1 MYTDTA
7 RPNHLVQE
15 LVDNSVDE
23 ALNGHCKEIV
33 VVLHGDGS
41 VSVSDDGRGMP
52 TDLHPIEKISG
63 VEVILTRLHS
73 GGKFS
78 DKNYDYAGGLHGV
91 GVSVVNALSEKLE
104 VQVKRASKKY
114 EMKFTDGEV
123 KSSLKEIDTVGRRNT
138 GTSIRFW
145 PNSNYFDSIKISS
158 GRLRHLLKAKAVLC
172 PGLKIKFLDER
183 DDSSDE
189 WYFEDGLFE
198 YLTANMVADLALP
211 NPPVTGNFKSEDGE
225 VEWGFYWS
233 IEPAELLR
241 ESYVNLI
248 PTVNGGTHLS
258 GMKQGLAEALRD
270 FIDSRN
276 LMPRGLK
283 ITAED
288 VAESCAYLLSVRI
301 KNPQFSGQTKERLSS
316 RSCGSFVSAAI
327 RDEFGVWLHKHVESA
342 EKIAEII
349 ISKARERQKKNKVI
363 RKRVVG
369 GGPALPG
376 KLADCTENSLEVT
389 ELFLVEGDSAGGS
402 AKQAR
407 DRRYQAIL
415 PLRGKILNT
424 WELDSATVLG
434 SNEVQD
440 ISIAL
445 GIEPGEQSME
455 RLRYGKVC
463 ILADA
468 DSDGLHIA
476 ALLCAFFVKHYAPLV
491 RDGRVHVAMP
501 PLYRIDSA
509 KEIFYARDEEE
520 KELVLEKLGA
530 KKAQR
535 ANVQRFKGLGE
546 MNPNQLKE
554 TTLEPLTRTLLQLNL
569 DSDRKT
575 EAILDLL
582 LGKKRAADRRDWL
595 KKKGNLVSSI

>member
-1 MYTDTA
+1 MYTDTS

-41 VSVSDDGRGMP
+41 VSVGDDGRGMP

-78 DKNYDYAGGLHGV
+78 DKSYDYAGGLHGV
-91 GVSVVNALSEKLE
+91 GVSVVNALSKKLE

-114 EMKFTDGEV
+114 EMKFADGEV
-123 KSSLKEIDTVGRRNT
+123 KSSLKEIDAVGRRNT

-145 PNSNYFDSIKISS
+145 PNPNYFDSIKISS

-183 DDSSDE
+183 DDRSDE

-198 YLTANMVADLALP
+198 YLTAGMVEDLTLP
-211 NPPVTGNFKSEDGE
+211 NPPVTGSLKSADGE
-225 VEWGFYWS
+225 VEWGLYWS

-258 GMKQGLAEALRD
+258 GMKQGLVEALRD
-270 FIDSRN
+270 FIESRN

-288 VAESCAYLLSVRI
+288 VAENCAYLLSVRM

-349 ISKARERQKKNKVI
+349 ISKARERQKKSKVI

-424 WELDSATVLG
+424 WELDSAIVLG

-440 ISIAL
+440 IAIAL

-509 KEIFYARDEEE
+509 KDIFYARDEEE
-520 KELVLEKLGA
+520 KELVLEKLGD

-569 DSDRKT
+569 DSDKKT

-595 KKKGNLVSSI
+595 KSKGNLVSSI

>member
-23 ALNGHCKEIV
+23 ALNGYCKEII

-91 GVSVVNALSEKLE
+91 GVSVVNALSKKLE
-104 VQVKRASKKY
+104 VQVRRASKKY
-114 EMKFTDGEV
+114 EMKFADGEV
-123 KSSLKEIDTVGRRNT
+123 KSSLKQVDTVGRRNT

-145 PNSNYFDSIKISS
+145 PNPNYFDSIKISS

-172 PGLKIKFLDER
+172 SGLKIKFLDEH
-183 DDSSDE
+183 DDSRDE

-198 YLTANMVADLALP
+198 YLTANMVEDSALP
-211 NPPVTGNFKSEDGE
+211 NPPVTGSLKSVDGE
-225 VEWGFYWS
+225 VEWGLYWS
-233 IEPAELLR
+233 IEPTELLR

-258 GMKQGLAEALRD
+258 GMKQGLVEALRD
-270 FIDSRN
+270 FIESRN

-288 VAESCAYLLSVRI
+288 VAENCAYLLSVRV

-349 ISKARERQKKNKVI
+349 ISKARERQRKSKVI

-376 KLADCTENSLEVT
+376 KLADCTESSLEVT

-424 WELDSATVLG
+424 WELDSAIVLG

-509 KEIFYARDEEE
+509 KDIFYARDEEE
-520 KELVLEKLGA
+520 KELVLEKLGD

-569 DSDRKT
+569 DSDKKT

-595 KKKGNLVSSI
+595 KRKGNLVSSI